1 MNQPGCHLGCQPRG
15 FCWMLLP
22 SKDVYS
28 CTIFFLARS
37 QDMFLNVLIRWSK
50 VCFWYEAGKL
60 QQKKQK
66 QLEEEVV
73 DEVEKSSLLSGLVV
87 NFEFPKGVMS
97 NVYVQQWVVFSSR
110 YFVVVSGFWKH
121 VHLVSWYK
129 TAGIFTCT
137 GTHFFPRKIGRWWQV
152 IFEMNTQNREFL
164 ETFKLKEH
172 LADLGIQIPSDFVR
186 ILGGANQPNLYVPW
200 KSSSLFQFSGCF
212 SSSGV

>member
-1 MNQPGCHLGCQPRG
+1 MSAKG

-28 CTIFFLARS
+28 CTRIFWREAR
-37 QDMFLNVLIRWSK
+37 I
-50 VCFWYEAGKL
+50 CFWMFWLVDQKFAFDFKPEAATNKEATRGR
-60 QQKKQK
+60 
-66 QLEEEVV
+66 VV

-97 NVYVQQWVVFSSR
+97 NVYDQQWVVFSSR
-110 YFVVVSGFWKH
+110 YFVVVAGFWKH

-152 IFEMNTQNREFL
+152 IFEMNTQNREPL
-164 ETFKLKEH
+164 LTFKLKEH
-172 LADLGIQIPSDFVR
+172 WQTLAYRFLP
-186 ILGGANQPNLYVPW
+186 
-200 KSSSLFQFSGCF
+200 
-212 SSSGV
+212 